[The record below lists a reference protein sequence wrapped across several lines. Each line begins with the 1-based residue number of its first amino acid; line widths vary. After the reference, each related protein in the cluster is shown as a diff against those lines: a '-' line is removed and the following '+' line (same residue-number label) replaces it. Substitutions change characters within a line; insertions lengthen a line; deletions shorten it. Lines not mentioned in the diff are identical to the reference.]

1 MRLDIFGSGGI
12 VLLEK
17 TYYQESIEQL
27 IKLFDS
33 NKEGLCNEQ
42 AKKILETNGYNE
54 LKGRKQ
60 VPVWKLFLETF
71 KDVMVV
77 VLLLVAMV
85 QMLLGSIVESFVIL
99 AVLIINSI
107 VSVVQTK
114 KAEDS
119 LNALKKL
126 SSPSAKVLRDNK
138 AIMIP
143 AREVVVGDIVL
154 LDTGDFVPADGRLL
168 EESSL
173 KIDEGMLTGES
184 VPVEKK
190 VTILHKTAQVGDR
203 INMVFSG
210 TLVVYGRGK
219 FLVTNIGT
227 TTEIGK
233 VADLLNNATSN
244 ATPLQR
250 NLDHFSKKLGIAIL
264 FLSVMIFGIQTARI
278 FIEGSTDIW
287 PSVINAFMFAV
298 AVAVA
303 AIPEALQSIVT
314 IVLSL
319 GTNRMAKE
327 HAIIRKLSAVET
339 LGSTSIICTDKT
351 GTLTQNKM
359 TVVKAYLF
367 NEKNMDIEEFL
378 TEDKRLLLNTAILA
392 NDASINEAG
401 RKIGDPT
408 EIALIDFAEKL
419 AIDPT
424 DIRQAYPRLA
434 ELPFDSD
441 RKMMSTVHEINGQK
455 MLLVKG
461 APDVIISL
469 STRYLNST
477 QEHKLDRSSLETLTT
492 KIEEFSKEALR
503 VLAFAYKP
511 VNTEQV
517 TLDDE
522 TDFTFIGL
530 LAMIDPPRDE
540 VFDAIKQA
548 KRAGIKSIMITGDHK
563 TTARAIAENI
573 GLYEKGDLALTG
585 AELDELSEEELS
597 EQLEKVSVYARV
609 SPENKIRIVRAWQ
622 NKGNISAMTGD
633 GVNDAPALKQAD
645 IGIAMGTGTEVAK
658 DAAAMVLT
666 DDNFVSIVR
675 AIAVG
680 RQVFDNIKKS
690 VAYLFAGN
698 LGAIIA
704 IVFALVMDWNNP
716 FTALQLLFIN
726 LVNDSVPAIALGT
739 EKAEKNIMH
748 RKPRNPNEG
757 IFSGETL
764 ISVTY
769 RGILIGGAVI
779 IAQFIGMQQ
788 SIDLGVAMAFST
800 LILARTL
807 QIFPA
812 RSNSQTAILL
822 GIFKN
827 KAVNY
832 AVLFCS
838 LLYGFTLLPGV
849 RNIFS
854 IPVIFGLKEFVISLG
869 LAIAAIII
877 MECSKVIIVGLL
889 KRKR

>member
-1 MRLDIFGSGGI
+1 MS
-12 VLLEK
+12 EK

-27 IKLFDS
+27 FQLFDS
-33 NKEGLCNEQ
+33 SEKGLSDEQ
-42 AKKILETNGYNE
+42 AKRTLEANGYNE
-54 LKGRKQ
+54 LKAKEQ
-60 VPVWKLFLETF
+60 TPTWKLFLETF
-71 KDVMVV
+71 KDVMVI
-77 VLLLVAMV
+77 VLLIVAV
-85 QMLLGSIVESFVIL
+85 IQMILGSTIESIVIF

-107 VSVVQTK
+107 VSVIQTK

-119 LNALKKL
+119 LDALKKL
-126 SSPSAKVLRDNK
+126 SSPSAKVLRNNQ
-138 AIMIP
+138 ATMIP

-154 LDTGDFVPADGRLL
+154 LDAGDFVPADGRLL
-168 EESSL
+168 EEGSL

-184 VPVEKK
+184 VPAEKK
-190 VTILHKTAQVGDR
+190 VTALHQTAQVGDR

-219 FLVTNIGT
+219 FLVTNTGT

-233 VADLLNNATSN
+233 VADLLNNATSSG
-244 ATPLQR
+244 TPLQR
-250 NLDHFSKKLGIAIL
+250 NLDRFSKKLGIAIL
-264 FLSVMIFGIQTARI
+264 LLSVMIFGIQTARI
-278 FIEGSTDIW
+278 FIEGSSDIW

-319 GTNRMAKE
+319 GTSRMAKE

-359 TVVKAYLF
+359 TVVKSHLF
-367 NEKNMDIEEFL
+367 SEEIMPDKESL
-378 TEDKRLLLNTAILA
+378 TEDKRLLLNAAILA
-392 NDASINEAG
+392 NDASFNEAG
-401 RKIGDPT
+401 KKIGDPT

-419 AIDPT
+419 AIDTT
-424 DIRQAYPRLA
+424 DTRQAHPRLA

-469 STRYLNST
+469 SKRYLKNN
-477 QEHKLDRSSLETLTT
+477 QEHALDENSLEKLNA

-511 VNTEQV
+511 INTDQV

-530 LAMIDPPRDE
+530 LAMIDPPREE

-548 KRAGIKSIMITGDHK
+548 KSSGIKSIMITGDHK

-585 AELDELSEEELS
+585 AELDDLSEAELN
-597 EQLEKVSVYARV
+597 EQLEKISVYARV

-666 DDNFVSIVR
+666 DDNFASIVR

-704 IVFALVMDWNNP
+704 IIFALVMDWNNP

-739 EKAEKNIMH
+739 EKAEKNIMD
-748 RKPRNPNEG
+748 RKPRDPNEG
-757 IFSGETL
+757 IFSGATL

-769 RGILIGGAVI
+769 RGILIGLAVI

-788 SIDLGVAMAFST
+788 SIELGVAMSFST

-812 RSNSQTAILL
+812 RSNSQTAISA
-822 GIFKN
+822 GIFSN
-827 KAVNY
+827 KAVVY

-838 LLYGFTLLPGV
+838 LLYTFTLLPFV
-849 RNIFS
+849 RDIFS
-854 IPVIFGLKEFVISLG
+854 IPAMFGMNEFLISFG
-869 LAIAAIII
+869 LAIGAIIL
-877 MECSKVIIVGLL
+877 MELSKLIIIAVL
-889 KRKR
+889 KKK